1 MFKVIRKIFFA
12 VVLLRLF
19 SMVGDVVHGPM
30 KTFIC
35 IALLV
40 CGIRM
45 IFSKDAD
52 ESDRDHH

>member
-45 IFSKDAD
+45 IFSKEED
-52 ESDRDHH
+52 